1 MGSWIRTVSSYFLYL
16 GSKPFLL
23 NEREL
28 KISKFLPNTA
38 KVLMEEAEKALY
50 TSSIDSFVWSGP
62 RMQRLS
68 LNSRVIGIVD
78 GIVLSRI
85 YTNTSVVSTGN

>member
-1 MGSWIRTVSSYFLYL
+1 
-16 GSKPFLL
+16 
-23 NEREL
+23 
-28 KISKFLPNTA
+28 
-38 KVLMEEAEKALY
+38 MEEAEKALY